1 MYVLLNNLNSL
12 SKSFVT
18 NMFNVFD
25 LLFMKWLSSAVTG
38 THSLNFSPSC
48 CSTQHYSLSCIVTRF
63 KPCGLTKYLVIHTQ
77 YNGLFSRGKNFS
89 DVKENFHKWLVPP
102 LYEAENMN
110 FLREIIHELNPI
122 HQIKKN
128 SH

>member
-1 MYVLLNNLNSL
+1 MFTQCFC
-12 SKSFVT
+12 SFVYE
-18 NMFNVFD
+18 MVVFRSNWEYIC
-25 LLFMKWLSSAVTG
+25 LIFL
-38 THSLNFSPSC
+38 HSC

-63 KPCGLTKYLVIHTQ
+63 KPCGLTKYLVIIQ

-89 DVKENFHKWLVPP
+89 DVKEIFHKWLVSP

-122 HQIKKN
+122 HQIKKT